1 MSTFQAAVRDI
12 ETADLVRVLE
22 INNANTPGVSEL
34 TMSELETDI
43 KNCLHALAIENEL
56 GEVCAFCITF
66 DPGAPDAGDN
76 HRWFA
81 ERYESFV
88 YLDRIAIDSNH
99 QNRGLGAL
107 LYQSVE
113 QRMLAL
119 AEHSL
124 LCCEVNLEPPNQG
137 SLRFHHRIG
146 FTEVGQH
153 SPQQGYVVSLLL
165 KDTTT
170 PPNTTQAT
178 KLLSTKAE
186 S

>member
-1 MSTFQAAVRDI
+1 MSTFQPAVRNI
-12 ETADLVRVLE
+12 KIADLARVLE

-34 TMSELETDI
+34 TFAELETDLD
-43 KNCLHALAIENEL
+43 NSLHALAIDNEQ

-113 QRMLAL
+113 QHMLKS

-124 LCCEVNLEPPNQG
+124 LCCEVNLEPPNPG
-137 SLRFHHRIG
+137 SLRFHQRIG
-146 FTEVGQH
+146 FTEVGQ
-153 SPQQGYVVSLLL
+153 SIPEYANYRVSY
-165 KDTTT
+165 
-170 PPNTTQAT
+170 
-178 KLLSTKAE
+178 LSKSVSE

>member
-1 MSTFQAAVRDI
+1 MSTFEPNVRNLEI
-12 ETADLVRVLE
+12 TDLARVLE

-34 TMSELETDI
+34 TMAELQTDLR
-43 KNCLHALAIENEL
+43 NSLHALAIDNEH

-66 DPGAPDAGDN
+66 DPNAPDAGDN

-113 QRMLAL
+113 QQMLCS

-124 LCCEVNLEPPNQG
+124 LCCEVNLEPPNPG
-137 SLRFHHRIG
+137 SLRFHQRIG

-153 SPQQGYVVSLLL
+153 SPQKGYVVTLLQ
-165 KDTTT
+165 KSIF
-170 PPNTTQAT
+170 QH
-178 KLLSTKAE
+178 
-186 S
+186 

>member
-1 MSTFQAAVRDI
+1 MSTFQPVVRNI
-12 ETADLVRVLE
+12 EITDLPRVLE

-34 TMSELETDI
+34 TLTELEIDLE
-43 KNCLHALAIENEL
+43 NSLHALAIENEQ

-81 ERYESFV
+81 ERYKSFV

-107 LYQSVE
+107 LYQVVE
-113 QRMLAL
+113 QHMLDS

-124 LCCEVNLEPPNQG
+124 LCCEVNLEPPNPG
-137 SLRFHHRIG
+137 SLRFHQRIG
-146 FTEVGQH
+146 FAEVGQRGDGKAY
-153 SPQQGYVVSLLL
+153 QVVLLAKTL
-165 KDTTT
+165 K
-170 PPNTTQAT
+170 QM
-178 KLLSTKAE
+178 
-186 S
+186 

>member
-1 MSTFQAAVRDI
+1 MSTFQPAVREI
-12 ETADLVRVLE
+12 ETADLPRVLE

-34 TMSELETDI
+34 TLTELEIDLE
-43 KNCLHALAIENEL
+43 NSLHALAIENEQ

-81 ERYESFV
+81 ERYKSFV

-107 LYQSVE
+107 LYQVVE
-113 QRMLAL
+113 QHMLDS

-124 LCCEVNLEPPNQG
+124 LCCEVNLEPPNPG
-137 SLRFHHRIG
+137 SLRFHQRIG
-146 FTEVGQH
+146 FAKVGQRGDGKAY
-153 SPQQGYVVSLLL
+153 QVVLLAKTL
-165 KDTTT
+165 K
-170 PPNTTQAT
+170 QM
-178 KLLSTKAE
+178 
-186 S
+186 

>member
-1 MSTFQAAVRDI
+1 MSTFQPIVRHIVSTDV
-12 ETADLVRVLE
+12 TRVLE

-34 TMSELETDI
+34 TMIELATDL
-43 KNCLHALAIENEL
+43 KNSLHALVIDNEH

-66 DPGAPDAGDN
+66 DPDAPEAGSN
-76 HRWFA
+76 HQWFA
-81 ERYESFV
+81 ERYKSFV

-113 QRMLAL
+113 QHMLNS

-124 LCCEVNLEPPNQG
+124 LCCEVNLEPPNPG
-137 SLRFHHRIG
+137 SLRFHKRIG

-153 SPQQGYVVSLLL
+153 SPQEGYLVSM
-165 KDTTT
+165 
-170 PPNTTQAT
+170 
-178 KLLSTKAE
+178 LSKNL
-186 S
+186 SN

>member
-1 MSTFQAAVRDI
+1 MSNFQPTTRNI
-12 ETADLVRVLE
+12 EIADLARVLE

-43 KNCLHALAIENEL
+43 ENGLHALAIDNEH

-66 DPGAPDAGDN
+66 DPGAPDAGAN
-76 HRWFA
+76 HQWFA
-81 ERYESFV
+81 ERYKSFV

-113 QRMLAL
+113 QHMLNS
-119 AEHSL
+119 AEHTL
-124 LCCEVNLEPPNQG
+124 LCCEVNLEPPNPG
-137 SLRFHHRIG
+137 SLRFHQRIG
-146 FTEVGQH
+146 FAEVGQQ
-153 SPQQGYVVSLLL
+153 SPPPGYIVSLQQ
-165 KDTTT
+165 KIV
-170 PPNTTQAT
+170 
-178 KLLSTKAE
+178 S

>member
-1 MSTFQAAVRDI
+1 MSNFQPIVRNI
-12 ETADLVRVLE
+12 EISDLPRVLE

-43 KNCLHALAIENEL
+43 ENCLHALAIDNEL

-66 DPGAPDAGDN
+66 APDAPDAGSN
-76 HRWFA
+76 HQWFA

-88 YLDRIAIDSNH
+88 YLDRIAIDSNY
-99 QNRGLGAL
+99 QNRGLGAM
-107 LYQSVE
+107 LYQTVE
-113 QRMLAL
+113 RRMLAS

-124 LCCEVNLEPPNQG
+124 LCCEVNLDPPNPG
-137 SLRFHHRIG
+137 SLRFHNRIG
-146 FTEVGQH
+146 FTEVGRH
-153 SPQQGYVVSLLL
+153 SPQQGYVVSLLM

-170 PPNTTQAT
+170 R
-178 KLLSTKAE
+178 LSTPQVTK

>member
-1 MSTFQAAVRDI
+1 MSTFEPNVRNLEI
-12 ETADLVRVLE
+12 TDLARVLE

-34 TMSELETDI
+34 TMAELQTDLR
-43 KNCLHALAIENEL
+43 NSLHALAIDNEH

-66 DPGAPDAGDN
+66 APDAPDAGDN

-99 QNRGLGAL
+99 QNRGLGVQ

-113 QRMLAL
+113 NMMLQSS
-119 AEHSL
+119 EHSM
-124 LCCEVNLEPPNQG
+124 LCCEVNLKPPNPG

-146 FTEVGQH
+146 FTEVGQQ
-153 SPQQGYVVSLLL
+153 SFDTDYTVSLLA
-165 KDTTT
+165 KFVRDR
-170 PPNTTQAT
+170 
-178 KLLSTKAE
+178 
-186 S
+186 

>member
-1 MSTFQAAVRDI
+1 MSNFQPTIRNI
-12 ETADLVRVLE
+12 EIADLARVLE

-34 TMSELETDI
+34 TLAELQLDF
-43 KNCLHALAIENEL
+43 KNSLHALAIDNEH

-66 DPGAPDAGDN
+66 APDAPDAGDN

-99 QNRGLGAL
+99 QNRGLGVQ

-113 QRMLAL
+113 NMMLQSS
-119 AEHSL
+119 EHSM
-124 LCCEVNLEPPNQG
+124 LCCEVNLKPPNPG

-146 FTEVGQH
+146 FTEVGQQ
-153 SPQQGYVVSLLL
+153 SFDTDYTVSLLA
-165 KDTTT
+165 KFVRDR
-170 PPNTTQAT
+170 
-178 KLLSTKAE
+178 
-186 S
+186 

>member
-1 MSTFQAAVRDI
+1 MSNFQPIVRNI
-12 ETADLVRVLE
+12 VSADVTRVLE

-43 KNCLHALAIENEL
+43 ENCLHALAIDNEH

-66 DPGAPDAGDN
+66 DPNALDAGAN
-76 HRWFA
+76 HQWFA
-81 ERYESFV
+81 ERYKSFV

-113 QRMLAL
+113 QHMLRS

-124 LCCEVNLEPPNQG
+124 LCCEVNLEPPNPG
-137 SLRFHHRIG
+137 SLRFHKRIG
-146 FTEVGQH
+146 FTEVGQRGNGKAY
-153 SPQQGYVVSLLL
+153 QVVLLAKTL
-165 KDTTT
+165 K
-170 PPNTTQAT
+170 QM
-178 KLLSTKAE
+178 
-186 S
+186 

>member
-1 MSTFQAAVRDI
+1 MSTFQPAVRDI
-12 ETADLVRVLE
+12 EIADLARVLE

-34 TMSELETDI
+34 TFAELELDLHSS
-43 KNCLHALAIENEL
+43 LHALAIDNEL

-66 DPGAPDAGDN
+66 DPDAPDAGDN
-76 HRWFA
+76 HRWFV
-81 ERYESFV
+81 ERYKSFV

-113 QRMLAL
+113 QRMLKS

-124 LCCEVNLEPPNQG
+124 LCCEVNLEPPNPG
-137 SLRFHHRIG
+137 SLRFHQRIG
-146 FTEVGQH
+146 FTEVGQ
-153 SPQQGYVVSLLL
+153 SIQEYANYRVSY
-165 KDTTT
+165 
-170 PPNTTQAT
+170 
-178 KLLSTKAE
+178 LSKSVSE